1 MITTNYV
8 NDQLSFINFL
18 LGKNCVLVQSDETM
32 YNNFASKI
40 ENSSKTYKDA
50 VSYMYNINLQ
60 RVKEFNLHFKNEN
73 IDKLIDIIPDGVING
88 K

>member
-1 MITTNYV
+1 
-8 NDQLSFINFL
+8 
-18 LGKNCVLVQSDETM
+18 M

-40 ENSSKTYKDA
+40 ENSSTLYRAA
-50 VSYMYNINLQ
+50 VDEMYNVNLQ
-60 RVKEFNLHFKNEN
+60 RVKDFNLHFKNEN